1 MSFTTEGLAERL
13 PLPVPL
19 PTLEDWP
26 NAEFHVDPA
35 RGITVKALGLSLSSA
50 FQPIFDAQGRVVGE
64 EALLR
69 ALTRGKPLPPLQAF
83 ACAADQQLVAFDR
96 LCRTLHLLNFAT
108 FQHAAFKQD
117 AARLFLNVH
126 PQLLVQVESRH
137 GEAFGRIL
145 DSLAWSPR
153 QIVLEITE
161 DAIPDSRV
169 GQVRAAIE
177 SYRARGYAIAIDDF
191 GSRHANL
198 DRLWVFE
205 PDIVKLDRELIFQ
218 AEQSPRLRRALPKVV
233 ELLHELEAEVVVE
246 GIETEVQQQIALD
259 AGADALQGY
268 LLGEPRFFGSSGGT
282 R

>member
-1 MSFTTEGLAERL
+1 MSIPTEDLAGRL

-26 NAEFHVDPA
+26 NADFLIDPA
-35 RGITVKALGLSLSSA
+35 RGITVKALGLNLASV
-50 FQPIFDAQGRVVGE
+50 FQPIFNRDGKVIAE

-69 ALTRGKPLPPLQAF
+69 ATARGKPLPPMQAF
-83 ACAADQQLVAFDR
+83 ASAASQQLVAFDR
-96 LCRTLHLLNFAT
+96 LCRTLHLLNCAT
-108 FQHAAFKQD
+108 FQSENT
-117 AARLFLNVH
+117 RLFLNVH

-145 DSLAWSPR
+145 DSVAWSPAR
-153 QIVLEITE
+153 IVLEITE

-177 SYRARGYAIAIDDF
+177 SYRARGYGIAIDDF

-198 DRLWVFE
+198 DRLWTFE
-205 PDIVKLDRELIFQ
+205 PDIVKVDRELIAR
-218 AEQSPRLRRALPKVV
+218 AEHSAPLRRALPKLV

-246 GIETEVQQQIALD
+246 GIETATQHQLAVD
-259 AGADALQGY
+259 AGADAVQGFH
-268 LLGEPRFFGSSGGT
+268 LGEPRYFGSPSRTGA